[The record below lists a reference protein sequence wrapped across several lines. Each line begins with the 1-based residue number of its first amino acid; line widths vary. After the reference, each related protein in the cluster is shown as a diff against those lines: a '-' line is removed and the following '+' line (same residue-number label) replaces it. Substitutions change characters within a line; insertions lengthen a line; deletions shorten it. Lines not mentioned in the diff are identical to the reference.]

1 MQELEWEE
9 SFCHCQKEEKVRLFF
24 LLLKYTFWVF
34 FQPDSHDEKSPA
46 FWEAN
51 SAETL
56 IAENEKTKPLIPEMC
71 FIYSEENTGNY
82 PSNAF
87 IEEDGTSLLISCA
100 KCCVR
105 VHASK

>member
-1 MQELEWEE
+1 M
-9 SFCHCQKEEKVRLFF
+9 FI
-24 LLLKYTFWVF
+24 
-34 FQPDSHDEKSPA
+34 FQPDNHAEEGSTYRET
-46 FWEAN
+46 N
-51 SAETL
+51 SEEIL
-56 IAENEKTKPLIPEMC
+56 MNENEKSKPLIPEMC
-71 FIYSEENTGNY
+71 FIYSEENTENY